1 MEIKMKLDRY
11 NPRHMT
17 ALQEAYKIAIEKGLE
32 GDERTSFIQKTAKE
46 ILNNTAT

>member
-1 MEIKMKLDRY
+1 
-11 NPRHMT
+11 MT